1 MTSVELL
8 EAVLDEIKG
17 LRADMKTRPQAPS
30 GAQTQRT
37 GASGGGACFPNY
49 GRSKGQPVA
58 GATEVDLQY
67 YAAGCRRTL
76 ADPDKARWY
85 DKERALLE
93 TIEAEI
99 RRQGGDTG
107 QGSLA
112 PSGNMGQQPDPTG
125 NWGAEDDPPF

>member
-30 GAQTQRT
+30 GAQT
-37 GASGGGACFPNY
+37 GAVPDCLPNY
-49 GRSKGQPVA
+49 GKNKKGA
-58 GATEVDLQY
+58 IRDASDGDLEY
-67 YAAGCRRTL
+67 YASGCRRSI
-76 ADPDKARWY
+76 ADPAKARWI
-85 DKERALLE
+85 ENE
-93 TIEAEI
+93 TRMLDAINAEI
-99 RRQGGDTG
+99 ARRNSAG

-112 PSGNMGQQPDPTG
+112 PSGNMGQQPDPTE